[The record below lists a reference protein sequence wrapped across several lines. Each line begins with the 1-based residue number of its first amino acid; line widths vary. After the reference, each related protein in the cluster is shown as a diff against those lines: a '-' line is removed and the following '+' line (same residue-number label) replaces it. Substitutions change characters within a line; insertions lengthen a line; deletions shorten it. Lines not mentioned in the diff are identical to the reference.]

1 MAKLRLFANLRE
13 AAGTG
18 SAEVPGGTVGEVLDA
33 AVAAYGDDFAAG
45 LTVANMWVNGENADR
60 STPVAATDEL
70 ALIPPVSGGSQPL
83 GDAATVG
90 EGEATDWTDTTP
102 ALLGLILLATFLI
115 ANIISL
121 QALAFAA
128 VGGALAWL
136 WDLADTLAAR
146 RLVVP
151 AIPTLVATTLAGN
164 AAYRWGEA
172 GLAAGLAAGL
182 IVVLVWCIGD
192 AASRNLE
199 TIAAA
204 EMMTLVAG
212 LGAGAMILVRRGSPV
227 PVTAF
232 LILMVLAAVA
242 SWAVR
247 RFLPDIGGLDPNLA
261 AAIGVLVGALVVG
274 LVADTLSPAV
284 SLIAGAAAVA
294 GWLAGRSLGSLLR
307 AGDVSHTT
315 RAPGLLTTVDGVI
328 LASSTFWIGLLL
340 FG

>member
-1 MAKLRLFANLRE
+1 
-13 AAGTG
+13 
-18 SAEVPGGTVGEVLDA
+18 
-33 AVAAYGDDFAAG
+33 
-45 LTVANMWVNGENADR
+45 MWVNGEGADR

-90 EGEATDWTDTTP
+90 DTSTNGDGDATDWTDTTP

-115 ANIISL
+115 ANIISV

-136 WDLADTLAAR
+136 WDLTDTLAAR

-182 IVVLVWCIGD
+182 IVVLVWCLVD
-192 AASRNLE
+192 ATSRNLE
-199 TIAAA
+199 AIATA
-204 EMMTLVAG
+204 ELMTLVAG
-212 LGAGAMILVRRGSPV
+212 LGAGAMILVRIDSPV

-261 AAIGVLVGALVVG
+261 AALGVLIGALVVG

-284 SLIAGAAAVA
+284 SLIAGAAAV
-294 GWLAGRSLGSLLR
+294 GN
-307 AGDVSHTT
+307 
-315 RAPGLLTTVDGVI
+315 
-328 LASSTFWIGLLL
+328 
-340 FG
+340 